1 MSGRG
6 GRNRP
11 ALFFPRFFRNV
22 GIGEGCGR
30 GREKV
35 VS

>member
-11 ALFFPRFFRNV
+11 ALFFSQVFQERRDRGGV
-22 GIGEGCGR
+22 W